1 MSCKVFIAVERC
13 KKKEFDSTC
22 TLSSAFCKENNSRHA
37 QGGVAQHIFSR
48 KCVPSRRVV
57 NLLMIWSARVL
68 SSPPSLL
75 DNPADTA

>member
-1 MSCKVFIAVERC
+1 MQSVHCSRKVPK
-13 KKKEFDSTC
+13 KKKEFDST
-22 TLSSAFCKENNSRHA
+22 LSSAFCKGNTSRHA
-37 QGGVAQHIFSR
+37 QGGVAQGIFST
-48 KCVPSRRVV
+48 KCVPSRWVV